1 MISPNKW
8 SAQPVTCPLHP
19 HLQRRYA
26 DACYSRHLIVRQL
39 FDVLE
44 KKCFPLIRRQH
55 AQRVLDVPTDVRLAL
70 DFRTWCDRSLDRVRR
85 RSKAK
90 LAATL
95 SRRVG
100 PALVDDD
107 LVKPTSETFRVPA
120 AAQAPEGPHE
130 SRLQRIIRVD
140 PRSKH
145 PHGKPSAG
153 VLIAPNQPRES
164 LNVPGKNGGNQFRI

>member
-1 MISPNKW
+1 MISPFKS
-8 SAQPVTCPLHP
+8 SAKPVTGPLHP
-19 HLQRRYA
+19 HLQRRHA
-26 DACYSRHLIVRQL
+26 DACYSRHLVVRQL

-55 AQRVLDVPTDVRLAL
+55 AQCVLNVPTDVRLIL
-70 DFRTWCDRSLDRVRR
+70 DFRTWCDSSLDRVRR

-90 LAATL
+90 FAAAL

-107 LVKPTSETFRVPA
+107 LVKPTSETLRVPT

-130 SRLQRIIRVD
+130 SRLQRIICVD
-140 PRSKH
+140 P
-145 PHGKPSAG
+145 
-153 VLIAPNQPRES
+153 
-164 LNVPGKNGGNQFRI
+164 